1 MKQEIID
8 FRNSQFDNANLNY
21 ARIFK
26 NNDTLKIKRFD
37 PTNPDHQN
45 ATDEDCNICIKNDC
59 CGWEG
64 WYKETFRKIDRDD
77 IYIPLATYKHNKLF
91 RSKMIESGF
100 VDGWFYFTPSKVYRI
115 DYEAVKQ
122 FASRFF
128 NSDYDTI
135 KSFASG
141 YKKTTYIDKYMT
153 LASSKSGEHKNIGL
167 CVSVEFL
174 EKMRVMKSTYTR
186 IYEEERIDQNTNI
199 D

>member
-45 ATDEDCNICIKNDC
+45 ATDEHCNICIKNDC
-59 CGWEG
+59 WEG

-100 VDGWFYFTPSKVYRI
+100 VDGWFYFTPSQVYQI

-128 NSDYDTI
+128 NSDYNTI
-135 KSFASG
+135 KSFASS
-141 YKKTTYIDKYMT
+141 YKKTINIDKYMT

-186 IYEEERIDQNTNI
+186 VYEEERIDQNTNI